1 MSRNLFHAIVACLL
15 LGLGTSPPEAVAKAP
30 PFTSKTET
38 TDCVDLDSQATV
50 SLGPK
55 IEENSSSLADQ
66 IALEGEEDNVLFDEK
81 TQQVQYQQAPD
92 QQSMTG
98 CDFRSNGCAC
108 GACNYQWRLLPQG
121 VIYRSY
127 LAGVKESR
135 FRSVWNDQDQ
145 DGDNWDISL
154 GGRATLFR
162 YGTGGNVRP
171 EGFEVGIEGAGLTR
185 LDPEEDHDVAATDYR
200 FGIPVTWGDA
210 HRQFKV
216 AYYHLSSHVGDEF
229 LIKNPGFNRLNYSRD
244 VIVLGYSVYP
254 DENSFIPG
262 DGNLR
267 LYGEMGYAFYNDVS
281 EPWEFQFGI
290 DYAPTCGTGFRGA
303 PFVAFNGHLREEV
316 DFGGNFVA
324 QAGWAWRRS
333 AASGLLRFGLEY
345 YNGKDDQFSFFDNSV
360 QKTGFGIWYDY

>member
-1 MSRNLFHAIVACLL
+1 MSTKLSLAIALGTVTL
-15 LGLGTSPPEAVAKAP
+15 LGALSPSAIAKAP
-30 PFTSKTET
+30 PFTSRTAEEAQASS
-38 TDCVDLDSQATV
+38 DLGSKAQL
-50 SLGPK
+50 SLGPQQN
-55 IEENSSSLADQ
+55 EENASLADQ
-66 IALEGEEDNVLFDEK
+66 IILEGEGKDTIVDGK
-81 TQQVQYQQAPD
+81 AQQVQYQQAL
-92 QQSMTG
+92 SG
-98 CDFRSNGCAC
+98 CDFRSEGCGC
-108 GACNYQWRLLPQG
+108 GDCNYQWRLLPQG

-127 LAGVKESR
+127 LAGVNESR
-135 FRSVWNDQDQ
+135 FRSVWNDQDN

-154 GGRATLFR
+154 GGRATILR
-162 YGTGGNVRP
+162 YGTGGDVRP
-171 EGFEVGIEGAGLTR
+171 EGFEIGIEGAGLTR
-185 LDPEEDHDVAATDYR
+185 LDPEEDHDVSATDYR

-210 HRQFKV
+210 RRQFKV

-229 LIKNPGFNRLNYSRD
+229 LIKNPGFTRLNYSRD
-244 VIVLGYSVYP
+244 VLVLGYSVYP

-262 DGNLR
+262 NGNLR
-267 LYGEMGYAFYNDVS
+267 FYGEMGYAFVNDVS

-290 DYAPTCGTGFRGA
+290 DYAPTQGTGFRGA

-333 AASGLLRFGLEY
+333 AASGLLRFGFEY

>member
-1 MSRNLFHAIVACLL
+1 MSRNLFPTIFACLL
-15 LGLGTSPPEAVAKAP
+15 VGSGIAFPEAVAKAP
-30 PFTSKTET
+30 PFTSRGAATEG
-38 TDCVDLDSQATV
+38 VDQGNKAVL
-50 SLGPK
+50 SLGPNQ
-55 IEENSSSLADQ
+55 EENPASLADQ
-66 IALEGEEDNVLFDEK
+66 IVMEGEEGEVIVDGEAR
-81 TQQVQYQQAPD
+81 QVQYQQAM
-92 QQSMTG
+92 SG
-98 CDFRSNGCAC
+98 CDFRSDGCSC
-108 GACNYQWRLLPQG
+108 GACDYQWRLLPQG
-121 VIYRSY
+121 VIYRTY

-135 FRSVWNDQDQ
+135 FRSVWNDQDR

-154 GGRATLFR
+154 GGRATILR

-185 LDPEEDHDVAATDYR
+185 LDPDEEHDVAATDYR

-210 HRQFKV
+210 RRQFKV

-229 LIKNPGFNRLNYSRD
+229 LIKNPGFTRLNYSRD
-244 VIVLGYSVYP
+244 CIVLGYSIYP
-254 DENSFIPG
+254 DGNSVIPG
-262 DGNLR
+262 NGNLR
-267 LYGEMGYAFYNDVS
+267 LYAETAYAFKYDVS
-281 EPWEFQFGI
+281 EPWEFQFGV
-290 DYAPTCGTGFRGA
+290 DYAPTQGTGFRGA